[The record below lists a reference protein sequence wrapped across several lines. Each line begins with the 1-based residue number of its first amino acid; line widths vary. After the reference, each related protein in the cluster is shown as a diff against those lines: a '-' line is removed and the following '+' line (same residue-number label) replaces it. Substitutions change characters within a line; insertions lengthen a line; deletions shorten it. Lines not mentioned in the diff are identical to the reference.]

1 MPLRSLVDTGNF
13 DGTNSIGNPF
23 TWLRSQFI
31 SYGLTNEIL
40 DGLSI
45 NNLLEQLLNAGNL
58 LLLWDGLDEIPDN
71 YRAEIAYKILSFS
84 DLYPKNR
91 MVVATRNP
99 IYSHI
104 LESFKTVEIAP
115 FQRSQ
120 IVKFAGKW
128 FQTTCP
134 QLPRKLDKF
143 QQLLNTNQPLAE
155 VAKSPLLLTHI
166 CTAFNRCKL

>member
-13 DGTNSIGNPF
+13 DGTSSLGNPF

-84 DLYPKNR
+84 VLYPKNR
-91 MVVATRNP
+91 MV
-99 IYSHI
+99 
-104 LESFKTVEIAP
+104 
-115 FQRSQ
+115 
-120 IVKFAGKW
+120 
-128 FQTTCP
+128 
-134 QLPRKLDKF
+134 
-143 QQLLNTNQPLAE
+143 LNYGMLN
-155 VAKSPLLLTHI
+155 
-166 CTAFNRCKL
+166 